1 MCALRVCLSGRGPLS
16 ACRGRCRWQRLVPAW
31 PPTELAPSCHARSQA
46 PANFKLANWP
56 RPRHPESDLYSPV
69 RLGRSRSPS
78 RSDRAGPQSESSGP
92 LSLGRPGPR
101 SRRRNPSSR
110 TQWPGRDGCVASGF
124 QSEAQAPC
132 MCAGGRPAP
141 GRQGGDPESWQLA
154 VTVLAAGSDLT
165 TSGPPRRARMTCPT
179 GHRQGHGCRRRRRRR
194 PWQLPS
200 PRRTWQFKL
209 TMIT

>member
-1 MCALRVCLSGRGPLS
+1 MGALRGR
-16 ACRGRCRWQRLVPAW
+16 
-31 PPTELAPSCHARSQA
+31 
-46 PANFKLANWP
+46 
-56 RPRHPESDLYSPV
+56 
-69 RLGRSRSPS
+69 GRSRPGRAAGGSPPLPLAAARPALASHSESAGTAVS
-78 RSDRAGPQSESSGP
+78 RTVSGSGELQVRQLATGPQSESSGP

-110 TQWPGRDGCVASGF
+110 TQWPGRGGRGASGF
-124 QSEAQAPC
+124 QTEAQAPC

-141 GRQGGDPESWQLA
+141 GRQGGEPESWQRA